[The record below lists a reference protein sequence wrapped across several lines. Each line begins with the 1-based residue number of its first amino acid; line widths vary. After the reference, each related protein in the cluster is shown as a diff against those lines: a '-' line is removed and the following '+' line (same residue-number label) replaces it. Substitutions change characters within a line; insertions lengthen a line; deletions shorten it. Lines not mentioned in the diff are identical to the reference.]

1 VVTSLL
7 LGFPRS
13 AIVRSLPPGIS
24 RFHYHQTVDETAD
37 LIEAPD
43 TRLAIYGTLAPG
55 RVNHHQ
61 ISGLA
66 GSWKRGTLKG
76 KLYSSGWGA
85 ALGFPGLILDP
96 LGPSVDVD
104 LFESAE
110 LPEHW
115 ARLDEFE
122 GSGYRRVVIT
132 VNTEEGER
140 SAWIS
145 VLADDQP

>member
-1 VVTSLL
+1 
-7 LGFPRS
+7 
-13 AIVRSLPPGIS
+13 
-24 RFHYHQTVDETAD
+24 VDEISD
-37 LIEAPD
+37 LNGAPD

-61 ISGLA
+61 ISSLTGT
-66 GSWKRGTLKG
+66 WQRGTVKG
-76 KLYSSGWGA
+76 KLFSSGWGA

-96 LGPSVDVD
+96 LGPLVNVD
-104 LFESAE
+104 LFESPD

-122 GSGYRRVVIT
+122 GSGYRRVLTT

-140 SAWIS
+140 SAWIY
-145 VLADDQP
+145 VLADEHLPGDTGQPT